1 MTARQEHPHGRRVA
15 GRDDAVIRGPHRH
28 YCSICGN
35 DWSHESHCLEGRT
48 VSCPWCAHS
57 AGGQAQGARTGP
69 HFHDCPSCGKTWRH
83 SATCAEPF
91 RMSLPDCPGCL
102 DSHDVERDS
111 QAREPRASRGRR
123 AGHFRALVKPCALS
137 FLLTAGVILAYQH
150 GPKTWPLLWTTP
162 QPASV
167 QLPEQSRA
175 EFPSTSIR
183 PGPPRGPAPSVA
195 VAKRDEPAWTMPPS
209 SSVQRSEPP
218 RGESPSTSIRPD
230 PPRGPAPSVAVAK
243 RHEPAW
249 TMPPSSSVQSSQPP
263 RAESPS
269 TSIRPSPPRGLAP
282 SVAVEPQR
290 EPATIAPGTTASS
303 VRPDVAPR
311 PSASPSA
318 LPASP
323 PEPERA
329 VASPAETTLPSPTV
343 RTSVA
348 EPFIPGG
355 PPAGVLGGGS
365 SWETLPDHHP
375 RPNER
380 RTRLDDASRD

>member
-183 PGPPRGPAPSVA
+183 P
-195 VAKRDEPAWTMPPS
+195 
-209 SSVQRSEPP
+209 
-218 RGESPSTSIRPD
+218 
-230 PPRGPAPSVAVAK
+230 
-243 RHEPAW
+243 
-249 TMPPSSSVQSSQPP
+249 
-263 RAESPS
+263 
-269 TSIRPSPPRGLAP
+269 SPPRGLAP